1 MKNCIDS
8 EQPLLSIAQIAQ
20 LVPGQGH
27 GHCCSGGTVRRWM
40 IVGVKGKHLRYYR
53 VGGRFFSTKEWLF
66 EFFQQLTEADEAKR
80 FAEKWK
86 ELPAV
91 NEPNE
96 AHRARTLDR
105 AREMGLI

>member
-1 MKNCIDS
+1 MNFDS
-8 EQPLLSIAQIAQ
+8 EQSLLSIAQIAQ

-27 GHCCSGGTVRRWM
+27 GLSCSASTVRRWM
-40 IVGVKGKHLRYYR
+40 VTGVAGKHLRYLR
-53 VGGRFFSTKEWLF
+53 VGGRFFSTKQWLYQFF
-66 EFFQQLTEADEAKR
+66 EDLTQDDEAKR

>member
-1 MKNCIDS
+1 MDFDS

-53 VGGRFFSTKEWLF
+53 VGGRFFSTKKWLF

-80 FAEKWK
+80 FAEEWK

-91 NEPNE
+91 SQPNE
-96 AHRARTLDR
+96 SHRARTLDR